1 MGLEWG
7 DVFVRR
13 RARSCNALVLHDGP
27 KAQRPWYLQHDRS
40 KTQRPRAAIFA
51 QFLRPATRGREG
63 LIDEAKFGHGLH
75 GCNAQ
80 PGWIFHWDPLG
91 YQGIWDPLGYQQ
103 GPDVSVLLLC
113 ALMGMC
119 VNVKFSIN
127 LYFGS
132 TEVCT
137 SF

>member
-1 MGLEWG
+1 M
-7 DVFVRR
+7 
-13 RARSCNALVLHDGP
+13 ARTCSTI
-27 KAQRPWYLQHDRS
+27 AQRRS
-40 KTQRPRAAIFA
+40 GCGLPAIFA
-51 QFLRPATRGREG
+51 QILRPATRGREG

-80 PGWIFHWDPLG
+80 PGWKFHWDPLG

-119 VNVKFSIN
+119 A
-127 LYFGS
+127 
-132 TEVCT
+132 
-137 SF
+137 